1 MHKLIA
7 VILLSGTLLSASLIE
22 RPTVIRFGD
31 AIIVDSHICDGAFRI
46 RRIDAPAIAA
56 DAIYTIRING
66 VANQWRT
73 NTDFMIGTLEVCD
86 VMLQP
91 VLVQQFLYQPLARR

>member
-7 VILLSGTLLSASLIE
+7 LLLLSGTLLSASVIE

-31 AIIVDSHICDGAFRI
+31 AIIVDSHICDGAYRI

-56 DAIYTIRING
+56 DAIYIIRING

-73 NTDFMIGTLEVCD
+73 NTDFMLGTLEVCEG
-86 VMLQP
+86 MLQP
-91 VLVQQFLYQPLARR
+91 VFVQQFFYQPLALR